1 MILHGSEFKGP
12 KIKASDGVI
21 GTITDMPFD
30 DSTWRI
36 RWLVVDTGSCISGRS
51 VVLPLSAL
59 GYVDHRGHQYSV
71 RLSQQQIKDS
81 PSPDAHAPVSRQME
95 TGLYDYYYGWAPFWS
110 TGFYTGGYGYTVGM
124 MEPPGRGFQK
134 AMADAA
140 DEQRGN
146 PSLRGIGEVIGYHLH
161 ASDGEITHIAD
172 FLIEDADWS
181 THYLEVDTR
190 NWWPGKHVLIS
201 PRSIV
206 STDWSSRLV
215 NLDISREKLERA
227 PAHDGSKAADRA
239 YEYAFRGH
247 YDGKYVV
254 EPA

>member
-1 MILHGSEFKGP
+1 MILHGSEFKGS
-12 KIKASDGVI
+12 KIKASDGLI

-30 DSTWRI
+30 
-36 RWLVVDTGSCISGRS
+36 
-51 VVLPLSAL
+51 
-59 GYVDHRGHQYSV
+59 
-71 RLSQQQIKDS
+71 
-81 PSPDAHAPVSRQME
+81 
-95 TGLYDYYYGWAPFWS
+95 
-110 TGFYTGGYGYTVGM
+110 
-124 MEPPGRGFQK
+124 
-134 AMADAA
+134 
-140 DEQRGN
+140 
-146 PSLRGIGEVIGYHLH
+146 LH
-161 ASDGEITHIAD
+161 SSDGEITHIAD

-181 THYLEVDTR
+181 IHYLKVDIR
-190 NWWPGKHVLIS
+190 NWRPGKHVPIS

-206 STDWSSRLV
+206 STDRPSRLV